1 MAWTVENQA
10 QAFFAQLGDRS
21 ASSTFYDLV
30 NHFDVDFLQRLA
42 DDRDSIS
49 EIAGRV
55 YASALESHRVWID
68 GALTML
74 TLIKEGQCRCEIL
87 AHGVPVSPLNLEKSR
102 HMHNVDAIEFHYN
115 VAVTG
120 RYDCVYCGRRFT
132 VALRCGDSEPTWRRH
147 T

>member
-10 QAFFAQLGDRS
+10 QLFSRS
-21 ASSTFYDLV
+21 SKTVARAVPFYDLV
-30 NHFDVDFLQRLA
+30 NHFDVAFLQRLA

-55 YASALESHRVWID
+55 YASASESHRVWIE

-87 AHGVPVSPLNLEKSR
+87 ANGVPASPHNLEKSR
-102 HMHNVDAIEFHYN
+102 HVHNVDAMN
-115 VAVTG
+115 ST
-120 RYDCVYCGRRFT
+120 T
-132 VALRCGDSEPTWRRH
+132 MLL
-147 T
+147 